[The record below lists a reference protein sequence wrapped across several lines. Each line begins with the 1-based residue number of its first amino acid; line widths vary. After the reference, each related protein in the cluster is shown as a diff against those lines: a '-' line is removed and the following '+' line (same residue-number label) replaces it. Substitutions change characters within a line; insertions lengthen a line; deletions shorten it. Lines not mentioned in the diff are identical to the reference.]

1 MDLLCHSQ
9 WNDQRRKKFEE
20 IKEEKR
26 LEFILHVVFFFFLRG
41 WLFVLP
47 CSSFKRGELCSRDT
61 RDKQGS
67 QGDSF
72 ISGQPASCPPGNQ
85 SYIVLADR

>member
-1 MDLLCHSQ
+1 MSLLVERSEM
-9 WNDQRRKKFEE
+9 KKFEK

-26 LEFILHVVFFFFLRG
+26 LEFILHVVFFLPLEIDCSFF
-41 WLFVLP
+41 LP
-47 CSSFKRGELCSRDT
+47 CSSFKRGSSVADRET

-72 ISGQPASCPPGNQ
+72 ISGPPASCPPGNQ
-85 SYIVLADR
+85 SYIALADR